1 VSQLILDVAQA
12 AAKLTSTAAELGGE
26 IDQAFE
32 EIRIITEDTVRNR
45 VRGLLRALGVHSRLQ
60 AAVEARR
67 RGLVA

>member
-1 VSQLILDVAQA
+1 VDVAQA

-60 AAVEARR
+60 AVVEARR